1 MPNCL
6 VLKPFLATPDTG
18 GSRFSHHTDH
28 LSSSASPASQGGVR
42 DGGKEARPPTPQKCI
57 NASPGPQPTHARA
70 QPTHSA
76 ARAQHA
82 HVTTDKPPPPRSCP
96 GGRSGHLAGGG
107 FSHSAIAGERGG
119 RAGERAGGRESA
131 EREERNPG
139 TSSSPFPLSGALF
152 LPKPAHLARRLAP
165 VPVAGRMARHEEL
178 QGTRPVRVSSVCR
191 SLSSF
196 PSPALPC
203 PHSPSLP
210 SRSPLAKSRH
220 QAPARLRRVQVGVGV
235 GVVVVVLPAAGG
247 TGDWVVAGRLA
258 ARGVGCL
265 LGLCWQLC
273 PRWALQAALSCR
285 CAGLPLGRERG
296 QRAWMGVLER
306 PRGREERGNGWA
318 VMSDETTAA
327 AAAAALGWEN
337 SIDRKREARQAQ
349 ILRSSS

>member
-70 QPTHSA
+70 Q
-76 ARAQHA
+76 HA

-139 TSSSPFPLSGALF
+139 TGSSPFPLSGSLF

-165 VPVAGRMARHEEL
+165 VPVGGRMARHEEL
-178 QGTRPVRVSSVCR
+178 QGTQPVRVSFCL
-191 SLSSF
+191 SLALF
-196 PSPALPC
+196 PPLPCSALP
-203 PHSPSLP
+203 PFTLP
-210 SRSPLAKSRH
+210 PL
-220 QAPARLRRVQVGVGV
+220 QV
-235 GVVVVVLPAAGG
+235 P
-247 TGDWVVAGRLA
+247 
-258 ARGVGCL
+258 
-265 LGLCWQLC
+265 
-273 PRWALQAALSCR
+273 
-285 CAGLPLGRERG
+285 
-296 QRAWMGVLER
+296 
-306 PRGREERGNGWA
+306 
-318 VMSDETTAA
+318 SDE
-327 AAAAALGWEN
+327 
-337 SIDRKREARQAQ
+337 K
-349 ILRSSS
+349 SSSSASAPPPRASGCGCGGGGGGGGGVARCGRDG